1 MTAIHHDQLISIEQ
15 HRQTHPRWTPAIS
28 LPARTRADRGV
39 LLWQVEGS
47 ADCDLEG
54 EPFRI
59 PAGHALWVPAGIT
72 HRVEVHADSVLLPV
86 HVRVDTV
93 VGALSSPRCISVD
106 ADLQTRLLALFQ
118 SQTTIIKHPHSLD
131 RAVLSML
138 SGRIVP
144 HSGLPLP
151 CTAAARAIAE
161 HFRDHPSD
169 GTPLSD
175 LARAQHV
182 STRTVERAFVAET
195 GRTAREWRLER
206 RMDLASTLLRR
217 MVSPPVVAARVG
229 YQSYS
234 AFRRAFKTAF
244 GQTPTEYAR
253 RFAVEV

>member
-1 MTAIHHDQLISIEQ
+1 MTAIHHVQLISLEQ
-15 HRQTHPRWTPAIS
+15 DQRSLPRWSPAIS

-54 EPFRI
+54 ESVRI
-59 PAGHALWVPAGIT
+59 PARHALWVPAGIT
-72 HRVEVHADSVLLPV
+72 HRVEVHADSVLFPV

-93 VGALSSPRCISVD
+93 VGALSTPRCIAVD

-131 RAVLSML
+131 RAVLGML
-138 SGRIVP
+138 TERIVP
-144 HSGLPLP
+144 HCGLPLP

-169 GTPLSD
+169 STPLSD

-206 RMDLASTLLRR
+206 RMDLAAALLRR
-217 MVSPPVVAARVG
+217 IVSPPVVAARVG

-234 AFRRAFKTAF
+234 AFRRAFKAAY
-244 GQTPTEYAR
+244 GQTPTDYAR
-253 RFAVEV
+253 RFAVEA